1 MTLWGW
7 NPLPRVPPR
16 GCRGLPSWGPPPR
29 VFRISFAPHARQDKS
44 RDSSCER
51 EDWTEPMKSLSTYLS
66 LSLPLS
72 RAHTHTLSLSSYF
85 ILAFLRYFILF
96 KPLGSVLL
104 PKPGPFRRLND
115 SWTPF
120 WFHPKNLRIRV
131 RRTNKDPAKFQRLII
146 RSKKL
151 SEGSRVR
158 FFGGSQGKKR
168 KQEKLLLYWIDP
180 YPIPGQCKS

>member
-7 NPLPRVPPR
+7 NQLPRVPPR

-66 LSLPLS
+66 LSPSLS
-72 RAHTHTLSLSSYF
+72 HAHTHPLSLSSYF

-146 RSKKL
+146 QSKKTVRRQQ
-151 SEGSRVR
+151 GSFLWRQPR
-158 FFGGSQGKKR
+158 
-168 KQEKLLLYWIDP
+168 
-180 YPIPGQCKS
+180 